1 MKKIIIYISTI
12 VAASIFGSCSDLAFG
27 DDFLEKAPGVDVTVD
42 TIFSSRLYADRAL
55 NSAYATLRTGL
66 TVQSNDG
73 KFQHQQGGNK
83 LAWDNLDALTD
94 IINSHCNWGGV
105 YNDYY
110 GGTYSAETENT
121 SSGTKLGFYPEQDL
135 TWRGIRKAYLYI
147 ENVDRVPD
155 MSDAEKTIRKGE
167 AQMIIACQYHELL
180 RHFGGVPL
188 LHSSISAS
196 NSMSVDFSRKTFES
210 TVEFILNLC
219 DQAAEKL
226 PWRVAP
232 EDDGRFTKASA
243 LGLKIR
249 VLLLAARPL
258 FNASTPYL
266 DPRSPIAGNISKIPA
281 EDIPKMAWYGNY
293 DAQRWDRV
301 VKACEAFFTENER
314 NGNIYHLVQPEGNDT
329 ESYRKAFSS
338 SYADRYNNEILIATF
353 RNLKKFGDSYHRM
366 YFGPATDIETN
377 NASRGYGGGAV
388 TLNYV
393 DMFNYASGEKASYEE
408 WFLKNGGQK
417 GDKTN
422 GVTATI
428 DNNPFTGRDPRLY
441 ETVMIPGDHFQG
453 RPAEMWI
460 GGSERGNEAD
470 GGRAP
475 SGFCIRKFLWDYN
488 QPTFFDRPA
497 NYAYLRMAEIHL
509 AYAEALNETGQ
520 KTLAYQQL
528 NKVRNRVGLPDM
540 DDALLHRL
548 HEGETLPAYNE
559 CGLSGDPELREEILD
574 ERARELAFEEVRW
587 FDIVQWKRKDVFCR
601 TLMGLD
607 IKIGSGSLAA
617 GNLKLKFLWPKEESV
632 QRYWRDNFS
641 PKWYLSAFPSNEI
654 NKGYGLLQNPGW

>member
-12 VAASIFGSCSDLAFG
+12 IAAASFGSCSDLAFG
-27 DDFLEKAPGVDVTVD
+27 DDFLEKAPGVDVTID
-42 TIFSSRLYADRAL
+42 TIFSSRLYAERAL

-66 TVQSNDG
+66 TVHSNDG
-73 KFQHQQGGNK
+73 KFEHQQAGNK

-105 YNDYY
+105 YSTYY
-110 GGTYSAETENT
+110 GGTYSAETENN
-121 SSGTKLGFYPEQDL
+121 SSGTKLGFYPDQDA
-135 TWRGIRKAYLYI
+135 TWRGIRKAYLFI

-155 MSDAEKTIRKGE
+155 MTDAEKTIRKGE

-188 LHSSISAS
+188 LYSSISSS

-210 TVEFILNLC
+210 TVEFILDMC
-219 DQAAEKL
+219 DKAAANL
-226 PWRVAP
+226 PWRVAA
-232 EDDGRFTKASA
+232 EDDGRFTKAAA

-249 VLLLAARPL
+249 VLLLAASPL
-258 FNASTPYL
+258 FNANTPYL
-266 DPRSPIAGNISKIPA
+266 EPRSPIAGNIDKIPA
-281 EDIPKMAWYGNY
+281 EDIPRMAWYGNY
-293 DAQRWDRV
+293 DAQRWNRV
-301 VKACEAFFTENER
+301 VKACEEFFAENEK
-314 NGNIYHLVQPEGNDT
+314 NGNVYHLVQPDGQDT

-366 YFGPATDIETN
+366 YFGPSTDIETN

-393 DMFNYASGEKASYEE
+393 DMFNYASGEKASYDE
-408 WFLKNGGQK
+408 WIDRNGPTG
-417 GDKTN
+417 
-422 GVTATI
+422 TI
-428 DNNPFTGRDPRLY
+428 YNNPFTGRDPRLY
-441 ETVMIPGDHFQG
+441 ETVMIAGDHFQG

-460 GGSERGNEAD
+460 GGTERGNEAE

-540 DDALLHRL
+540 NDALLHRL
-548 HEGETLPAYNE
+548 HNGETLPVYGE
-559 CGLSGDPELREEILD
+559 CALTGDPELREEILD

-587 FDIVQWKRKDVFCR
+587 FDIVRWKREDIFR
-601 TLMGLD
+601 QTLMGVNVT
-607 IKIGSGSLAA
+607 IKSGSLADD
-617 GNLKLKFLWPKEESV
+617 NLTLNFERPKTESI
-632 QRYWRDNFS
+632 QRYWRNEFS